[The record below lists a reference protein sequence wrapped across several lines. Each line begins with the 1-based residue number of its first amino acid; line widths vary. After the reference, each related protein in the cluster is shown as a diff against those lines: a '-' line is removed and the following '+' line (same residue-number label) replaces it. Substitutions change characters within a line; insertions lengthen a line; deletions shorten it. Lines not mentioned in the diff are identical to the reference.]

1 MMGCQNSTHSLKV
14 EVPANLMQPCADL
27 QEVGGTTGKDFM
39 LWGVDTVAKYN
50 ECAAQNDAWI
60 EIGKALK

>member
-1 MMGCQNSTHSLKV
+1 
-14 EVPANLMQPCADL
+14 MQPCAQL
-27 QEVGGTTGKDFM
+27 HEVGGITGKDFM

>member
-1 MMGCQNSTHSLKV
+1 
-14 EVPANLMQPCADL
+14 MQPCQQL
-27 QEVGGTTGKDFM
+27 QEVQGTTGKDFM